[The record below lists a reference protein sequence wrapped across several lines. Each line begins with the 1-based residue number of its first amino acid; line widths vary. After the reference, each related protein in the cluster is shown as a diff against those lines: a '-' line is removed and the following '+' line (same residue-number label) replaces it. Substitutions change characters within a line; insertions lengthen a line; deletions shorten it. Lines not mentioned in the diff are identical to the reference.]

1 MSKNI
6 VIANWKM
13 NPEKSLQATKLYQ
26 ATFKKAGKFKKTE
39 IVVAPPNIYFPQNF
53 KKNKNLKLGAQDA
66 FFGVTGSST
75 GEVSSLMLKNLG
87 VTHVILGHSERRAL
101 GEGNDLISKKLT
113 AVLKES
119 MTPILCIG
127 ERERDPGAQYL
138 TFLIEQLK
146 SALSNRSKKDM
157 GTIIIA
163 YEPVWAIG
171 KTAVDAMDAHKL
183 HVMTI
188 FIQKVITG
196 MYGRE
201 VAAAMKIIY
210 GGSVEGSNAF
220 NLLHNGN
227 VSGFLVGHASLDAE
241 EFGEILSAVE
251 QKKNK

>member
-13 NPEKSLQATKLYQ
+13 NPEKSVEATKLYKE
-26 ATFKKAGKFKKTE
+26 TLKKAGTYKKTE
-39 IVVAPPNIYFPQNF
+39 IVVAPPYIYFPQNF

-66 FFGVTGSST
+66 FFGTTGSST
-75 GEVSSLMLKNLG
+75 GEISCLMLKNLG

-101 GEGNDLISKKLT
+101 GESNEIISKKLIG
-113 AVLKES
+113 VLKES

-127 ERERDPGAQYL
+127 ERERDHGAQYL
-138 TFLIEQLK
+138 TFLIEQIK
-146 SALSNRSKKDM
+146 SALSNLSKKDM
-157 GTIIIA
+157 ATVIIA

-171 KTAVDAMDAHKL
+171 KTATDAMDAHKL

-201 VAAAMKIIY
+201 VASAMRIIY
-210 GGSVEGSNAF
+210 GGSVEGSNAH

-227 VSGFLVGHASLDAE
+227 VSGFLVGHASLDAN
-241 EFGEILSAVE
+241 EFGKILSAVE
-251 QKKNK
+251 QKKTK